1 MSTGTATGTGT
12 GAGTGRGARDWSL
25 WSTTARLVVTDPRAL
40 DDAHALAVDL
50 LAEVDLA
57 ASRFRDDSELCAVDA
72 AAGEEV
78 AISPLLAHL
87 MRVALEAA
95 RQTDGDVD
103 PCLGHRM
110 RALGYDRDLALLSA
124 VPAVSLPVRA
134 ATPQRSDALLTSAGH
149 RVVVSR
155 ALGWRD
161 VELTRADGADVLRV
175 PAGLGLD
182 LGATAKAAAADL
194 VAAAIHDELGVGAL
208 VSLGGD
214 LATAGPGPAHTAGH
228 DWQVLVGDG
237 PGEPEG
243 LIALPAGSAVA
254 TSSTLRRRWSHDGQ
268 VQHHVLDPRTG
279 RPAAEVWRT
288 VSVAAETCARA
299 NTVTTAAL
307 VRGEAALGW
316 LRELGLPARLVAQ
329 DGSVVRL
336 GGWPADA

>member
-1 MSTGTATGTGT
+1 MSTAIGT
-12 GAGTGRGARDWSL
+12 GAETRLGVREWSL
-25 WSTTARLVVTDPRAL
+25 WSTTARLVVTDARAL
-40 DDAHALAVDL
+40 DDAHALALDL

-72 AAGEEV
+72 AAGEAI

-87 MRVALEAA
+87 MRVALDAA
-95 RQTDGDVD
+95 RRTDGDVD

-124 VPAVSLPVRA
+124 VPAVSLPARSS
-134 ATPQRSDALLTSAGH
+134 TPQRSDALLTPAGH

-161 VELTRADGADVLRV
+161 VELGRPDGADGVDVLRV

-194 VAAAIHDELGVGAL
+194 VATAIHDELGVGVL
-208 VSLGGD
+208 MSLGGD
-214 LATAGPGPAHTAGH
+214 LATAGPGPAHTVGQ

-254 TSSTLRRRWSHDGQ
+254 TSSTLRRRWTHDGQ

-288 VSVAAETCARA
+288 VSVAAPTCARA

-307 VRGEAALGW
+307 VRGEAAVGW

-329 DGSVVRL
+329 DGTVVHL
-336 GGWPADA
+336 GGWPDDA